1 MFNELIMRW
10 EVIVSF
16 VDIAKIVDH
25 HFPSQ
30 VDKIEKLDDVDQH
43 NSLFMNHFA
52 INNQLD
58 Q

>member
-1 MFNELIMRW
+1 
-10 EVIVSF
+10 VIVCF

-30 VDKIEKLDDVDQH
+30 VDKIEKMDDVDQH
-43 NSLFMNHFA
+43 SSLCMDHFA

>member
-1 MFNELIMRW
+1 
-10 EVIVSF
+10 VIVSF